1 MQLRCGWGP
10 GRGALA
16 LRLVI
21 GSLVF
26 CLLESTPA
34 LGQLLPERRKDQFP
48 DEPAYLVVPLPYEYP
63 GIGSGWL
70 LLGNVQNIAGTHA
83 DVFAIWATGDAEG
96 QAIVLDDVHLI
107 SETLLLSYTYQS
119 FDKLVIQNYETR
131 GMDTDKD
138 DFNFIE
144 INENIGWEAAATLT
158 FFDRRFEIFAGH
170 EESRFKVPRLRDS
183 KGNIIVEADPPFEG
197 ESQSDFAGILFDFTD
212 DRQDP
217 RKGIRFRDRRQV
229 SPRSN
234 RDEADFFTIDYDTQL
249 YLPVGAI
256 STFVLN
262 YFRSDAVV
270 TDKGNTNE
278 ADIRAELGSIA
289 APGTRR
295 VSRPSR
301 RSSTCSLPSA
311 RTAIPPG

>member
-1 MQLRCGWGP
+1 M
-10 GRGALA
+10 
-16 LRLVI
+16 
-21 GSLVF
+21 
-26 CLLESTPA
+26 CLLGSTA
-34 LGQLLPERRKDQFP
+34 AFGQLLPERRKDQFP

-301 RSSTCSLPSA
+301 RSSTCSLPSE